1 MLGIAGLR
9 GGGWCAAIGLTTAI
23 LAARNAFTLFGPDVT
38 LHEGYTFTLLL
49 FLWAGVLHG
58 TRAWRRRRRRRAH
71 VLGPGHEPAPA
82 EGSSSHQE
90 RSVLDAQLAQRR
102 SARPIWGDPLTSPRA
117 VGDNRRV
124 FTRRPI
130 ERTRE
135 GDFRLRLSDAERQ
148 LLRELPAQ
156 LLALLTADPEDP
168 SLRRLRPTAYE
179 DDAEAE
185 DEFRRL
191 MDGELLESRREA
203 LLVLVDTA
211 ARDRLTAEELD
222 AWLRALTDLRL
233 AVGTRLDVT
242 EDTYARE
249 IDPRDP
255 QAYELSVFAYLS
267 WLQDAAVEAA
277 MEG

>member
-1 MLGIAGLR
+1 V
-9 GGGWCAAIGLTTAI
+9 
-23 LAARNAFTLFGPDVT
+23 F
-38 LHEGYTFTLLL
+38 
-49 FLWAGVLHG
+49 
-58 TRAWRRRRRRRAH
+58 
-71 VLGPGHEPAPA
+71 
-82 EGSSSHQE
+82 
-90 RSVLDAQLAQRR
+90 
-102 SARPIWGDPLTSPRA
+102 SP
-117 VGDNRRV
+117 
-124 FTRRPI
+124 RPI
-130 ERTRE
+130 ERTRK

-179 DDAEAE
+179 DDPESE

-191 MDGELLESRREA
+191 MDGDLLDSRREA
-203 LLVLVDTA
+203 LLVLIDTA

-233 AVGTRLDVT
+233 AVGTKLEVT

-267 WLQDAAVEAA
+267 WLQEAAVEAA

>member
-1 MLGIAGLR
+1 
-9 GGGWCAAIGLTTAI
+9 
-23 LAARNAFTLFGPDVT
+23 
-38 LHEGYTFTLLL
+38 
-49 FLWAGVLHG
+49 
-58 TRAWRRRRRRRAH
+58 
-71 VLGPGHEPAPA
+71 
-82 EGSSSHQE
+82 
-90 RSVLDAQLAQRR
+90 
-102 SARPIWGDPLTSPRA
+102 
-117 VGDNRRV
+117 V
-124 FTRRPI
+124 FSQRPI
-130 ERTRE
+130 ERTRK

-156 LLALLTADPEDP
+156 LLALLTADPDDA

-179 DDAEAE
+179 DDPEAE
-185 DEFRRL
+185 GEFRRL
-191 MDGELLESRREA
+191 MDDELLESRRAA
-203 LLVLVDTA
+203 LLVVVDTA

-267 WLQDAAVEAA
+267 WLQEAAVEAA
-277 MEG
+277 MDG